1 MVKKRGIAKKP
12 SEQSAAD
19 WVNAGGVDPD
29 IEPTDEPIKTSRKTT
44 KPKAKS
50 SDPSYKQ
57 IGVYVPKETHKQ
69 MKIGSAIT
77 GLDLSEIAAAGI
89 DLWLAQNVEDN

>member
-1 MVKKRGIAKKP
+1 MVKKRGIARKP
-12 SEQSAAD
+12 AEQSATD
-19 WVNAGGVDPD
+19 WINAGGVDPD
-29 IEPTDEPIKTSRKTT
+29 IESTNEPAKASKKAT

-50 SDPSYKQ
+50 SDPGYKQ

-89 DLWLAQNVEDN
+89 DLWLTQNIPDN

>member
-12 SEQSAAD
+12 AEQSAED
-19 WVNAGGVDPD
+19 WVEAGGVDPD
-29 IEPTDEPIKTSRKTT
+29 IESTIEPTKASKKTS

-57 IGVYVPKETHKQ
+57 IGVYVPKETHKR

-89 DLWLAQNVEDN
+89 ELWLAQNVADN

>member
-1 MVKKRGIAKKP
+1 MAKKRGIVKKP
-12 SEQSAAD
+12 GEQSAAD
-19 WVNAGGVDPD
+19 WINAGGVDPD
-29 IEPTDEPIKTSRKTT
+29 IEPTDKPGKTNK
-44 KPKAKS
+44 KPAKQKAKS
-50 SDPSYKQ
+50 NNPSYKQ

-89 DLWLAQNVEDN
+89 DLWLAQNVPR

>member
-12 SEQSAAD
+12 AEQSAAD
-19 WVNAGGVDPD
+19 WVNAGGTDPE
-29 IEPTDEPIKTSRKTT
+29 IESTSEPTKTSKKNT

-89 DLWLAQNVEDN
+89 DLWLAQNVPAN